1 MIVFCLLVLFH
12 TSSFGCTIW
21 SRGCCANSA
30 ELAWCARGFGNSC
43 TCEMIALHVVYNSF
57 TFRSP
62 SAGWILERTQ
72 TLASIL
78 AGSWLVQR
86 DYTGGRGGG
95 GLQNLVALACDQVFY
110 ITTSHAWYWIRS
122 RVYLERYLVP
132 GGTVILCK
140 FSSVYRIKRD

>member
-12 TSSFGCTIW
+12 TSSFGGTIW

-95 GLQNLVALACDQVFY
+95 ASKLGCSGLWSSFLHNDESRMVLNKIESLFGALFG
-110 ITTSHAWYWIRS
+110 S
-122 RVYLERYLVP
+122 RWNCNFMQ
-132 GGTVILCK
+132 ILIGV
-140 FSSVYRIKRD
+140 SD